1 LDDEVHHFSMWDD
14 LQTQIEFRFHLNSY
28 SYLRSRIVFLSV
40 QKYISFPVSVSLSDN
55 NSVSDENNSI
65 IFFITLIMMIISIVF
80 LVVVVFSLK
89 FFHWSWFIFSFSLK
103 VLQLLLCNLLRNQA
117 SSYYLLF
124 IMKIWF
130 FQIQLSEF
138 WRETINFFFFK

>member
-1 LDDEVHHFSMWDD
+1 MNNILSTLDDEVHHFSMWDD

-65 IFFITLIMMIISIVF
+65 IFSSLLLWWLF
-80 LVVVVFSLK
+80 LM
-89 FFHWSWFIFSFSLK
+89 FFL
-103 VLQLLLCNLLRNQA
+103 LLLCFLWKFSTGLDLFFLFLWRYFNYYFAIFFAIKHLHII
-117 SSYYLLF
+117 YYLLWKF
-124 IMKIWF
+124 G
-130 FQIQLSEF
+130 
-138 WRETINFFFFK
+138 FFKFNFQNFGAKQ